1 MPNKESI
8 IWIFK
13 GAESKKWHLF
23 CAKTTHSL
31 CFGLFFIQ
39 GKLNT
44 ANSSGRNSRKYT
56 PLYGTV
62 CSMVLVLAYLN
73 PKMLIK
79 NTNLWFAIQC
89 WAAHRTKN
97 ILYSNMA
104 VGSFDGALNSMTH
117 DDDNER

>member
-1 MPNKESI
+1 MGIYYHQRLTVNYVSCPPKITPKNEKVFKKLKFVVNAKQGVH

-31 CFGLFFIQ
+31 CFGLFFIR
-39 GKLNT
+39 GKRNT
-44 ANSSGRNSRKYT
+44 ANSSGQNSRKYT
-56 PLYGTV
+56 PLYGMV

-79 NTNLWFAIQC
+79 K
-89 WAAHRTKN
+89 H
-97 ILYSNMA
+97 
-104 VGSFDGALNSMTH
+104 
-117 DDDNER
+117 